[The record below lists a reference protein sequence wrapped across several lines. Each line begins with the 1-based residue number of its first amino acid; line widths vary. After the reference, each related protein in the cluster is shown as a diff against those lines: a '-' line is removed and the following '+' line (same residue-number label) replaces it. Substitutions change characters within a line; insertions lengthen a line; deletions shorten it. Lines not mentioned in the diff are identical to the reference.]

1 MERSGLSGAQ
11 PLFVLVVGTPG
22 SGKSFFARQFAD
34 SYRFFY
40 VETGRFENIVST
52 LSSSNKEVIATAKL
66 ITDAILDQALRS
78 FKHIILEGP
87 YYSARDRE
95 EILSRARKAGFG
107 TLIVWVQTDLETS
120 EYRALNR
127 DRRRVDDKYSLSFSQ
142 AEFAQMTRAFQKPN
156 SNKDNLVV
164 VSGKHDFKSQGV
176 IVLKKIAGMYVNG
189 ATESVGVTN
198 NSGTTPKRVV
208 TRPVIR

>member
-52 LSSSNKEVIATAKL
+52 LSSSNKEIIATAKL
-66 ITDAILDQALRS
+66 ITDATLDQALRS

-127 DRRRVDDKYSLSFSQ
+127 DRRRIDDKYSLSLSQ

-156 SNKDNLVV
+156 SSKDNLVV

-176 IVLKKIAGMYVNG
+176 IVLKKIASMYVNG
-189 ATESVGVTN
+189 ATESVGVINT
-198 NSGTTPKRVV
+198 SGSAAKRVV